1 MYICMYVCVCIVCE
15 CKGLESR
22 LAWHHNL
29 GVMETIRSQIV
40 NNRYLWGVGGGMQD
54 RLTASFSRGDC
65 CVPAVAL
72 AEASAG
78 WGGGGGRKIR
88 LRVFGLGAS
97 RRTNMLR
104 LLV

>member
-1 MYICMYVCVCIVCE
+1 MYVCVCIVRECE
-15 CKGLESR
+15 GLESR

-40 NNRYLWGVGGGMQD
+40 NNRCLWGVGGGD
-54 RLTASFSRGDC
+54 ARASHSIVLQGDC

-78 WGGGGGRKIR
+78 WGGGGRKIR

-97 RRTNMLR
+97 RRTNAMLC
-104 LLV
+104 